1 MHSFSKVRPAA
12 PADVPQIRAF
22 IHELAQYEKL
32 EHELATSERDLSEH
46 LFGARPLC
54 EALLAEERTPVGF
67 ALYYPTYSTFK
78 TNACLHLEDLYVTPA
93 ARGRGHGKALL
104 HALGEIAM
112 TRGMARVTWNVL
124 DWNEPAIRFYEA
136 LGATVLPDWRV
147 ARVEGAQ
154 IETLV
159 ARSRA

>member
-1 MHSFSKVRPAA
+1 
-12 PADVPQIRAF
+12 
-22 IHELAQYEKL
+22 
-32 EHELATSERDLSEH
+32 
-46 LFGARPLC
+46 
-54 EALLAEERTPVGF
+54 
-67 ALYYPTYSTFK
+67 
-78 TNACLHLEDLYVTPA
+78 
-93 ARGRGHGKALL
+93 LL